1 MLQEVP
7 NIRQVPGEDRRRW
20 FASDDMDLTVWFGD
34 RGGITGFEL
43 GYGKGEQSYAV
54 RWGQETGF
62 LQGRVD
68 DGEGRP
74 GRFKGSPVLLP
85 DRFFDAKQLSR
96 LFRENSRD
104 LDGHLTDFICQK
116 LLLVSSSSR

>member
-20 FASDDMDLTVWFGD
+20 FASDDIELTVWFNGD
-34 RGGITGFEL
+34 GISGFEL
-43 GYGKGEQSYAV
+43 CYGKGDRERAV
-54 RWGQETGF
+54 RWLRGAGF
-62 LQGRVD
+62 RHGRVV

-74 GRFKGSPVLLP
+74 GRYKSAPVLLA
-85 DRFFDAKQLSR
+85 DGALDAKKLSR

-104 LDGHLTDFICQK
+104 MDDRLAEFVYQK
-116 LLLVSSSSR
+116 LQAYPSSPR